1 MKRPVVDL
9 STCILCEVC
18 VEACPTVFQIND
30 AGWVE
35 VAELDAYPEED
46 VNEAIKNCPKD
57 CIVWEED

>member
-1 MKRPVVDL
+1 MRRPVVDL

-18 VEACPTVFQIND
+18 VAACPEVFQIND

-35 VAELDAYPEED
+35 VADLEDYPEEC

-57 CIVWEED
+57 CISWEED